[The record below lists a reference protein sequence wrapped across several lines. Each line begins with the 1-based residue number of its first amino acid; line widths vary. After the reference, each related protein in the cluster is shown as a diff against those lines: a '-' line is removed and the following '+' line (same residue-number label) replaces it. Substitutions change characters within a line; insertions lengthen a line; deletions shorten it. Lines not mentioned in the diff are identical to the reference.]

1 MAADKVTGNMRKD
14 GSARAIIGCF
24 TCIASRYD
32 VLNRV
37 LSFGRDKAWREL
49 IIDRARKRARVR
61 SGRWGQSVQSV
72 RSGRQEGPAVLDVCT
87 GTGDMALL
95 FAGEDWTGLITGVDL
110 APSMLDIA
118 RRKMTR
124 QNLGNRVHFKT
135 ADALALPYS
144 REQFDIVTICFGLRN
159 LTDREAGIEELFRVL
174 KTEGL
179 LFILEFAPRQ
189 RGLTGFLYRLYL
201 TIAIPLLGTL
211 ISGVPDAYRYLSD
224 SIQAFLEP
232 EEVRRMLHRFGGIRV
247 QAVPLTYGVVYL
259 YSCRKGA
266 PGRANRTFP
275 NRTFIEKKC

>member
-1 MAADKVTGNMRKD
+1 MKDITADKVAGNVRKD
-14 GSARAIIGCF
+14 GSARAIVGCF
-24 TCIASRYD
+24 TRIASRYD

-49 IIDRARKRARVR
+49 IIGRARNRARVR
-61 SGRWGQSVQSV
+61 NGRWGQSD
-72 RSGRQEGPAVLDVCT
+72 RREGPAVLDVCT

-95 FAGEDWTGLITGVDL
+95 FAGEEWAGFTTGVDL
-110 APSMLDIA
+110 SPSMLDIA

-135 ADALALPYS
+135 ADALALPCS

-159 LTDREAGIEELFRVL
+159 LTDREAGIRELFRVL
-174 KTEGL
+174 KTEGS

-201 TIAIPLLGTL
+201 TMAVPLLGTL
-211 ISGVPDAYRYLSD
+211 ISGAPDAYRYLSD

-232 EEVRRMLHRFGGIRV
+232 EEVGMMLYRLGGIRV
-247 QAVPLTYGVVYL
+247 RAVPLTYGVVYL
-259 YSCRKGA
+259 YSCRKGE
-266 PGRANRTFP
+266 PGRDQENFYR
-275 NRTFIEKKC
+275 KKC

>member
-1 MAADKVTGNMRKD
+1 MKDVPADNVTESVRKD
-14 GSARAIIGCF
+14 GSPRAIIGCF
-24 TCIASRYD
+24 TRIASRYD

-49 IIDRARKRARVR
+49 IIDRARNRARVR
-61 SGRWGQSVQSV
+61 SGRWGQSD
-72 RSGRQEGPAVLDVCT
+72 RQDGPAVLDVCT

-95 FAGEDWTGLITGVDL
+95 FAGEDWAGLISGVDL
-110 APSMLDIA
+110 SPSMLDVA

-159 LTDREAGIEELFRVL
+159 LTDREAGIQELFRVL
-174 KTEGL
+174 KTEGS

-189 RGLTGFLYRLYL
+189 RGLTGVLYRLYL
-201 TIAIPLLGTL
+201 TIAVPFLGTL

-232 EEVRRMLHRFGGIRV
+232 EEVGRMLHRFGGIRV
-247 QAVPLTYGVVYL
+247 RAVPLTYGVVYL

-266 PGRANRTFP
+266 PGRAYSTFP
-275 NRTFIEKKC
+275 IRTFIEKKC